1 MPNEVFLIISVKKKD
16 GMGEPMVPGSLSIS
30 RGDDLLYLSFF
41 V

>member
-1 MPNEVFLIISVKKKD
+1 MPNEVFLVISVKKKD
-16 GMGEPMVPGSLSIS
+16 GMGESTVQGPLSIS